1 MVPETKMRKK
11 MGTQVRLNKYLSEA
25 GVCSRRAADELIKEG
40 RIQVNGKRV
49 TELGKKVSPSVDL
62 ISVDGEYIRKV
73 KPVYYL
79 FHKPAGYITTAN
91 DEKNR
96 KTIFDII
103 KIKQRVFPIGRLDRD
118 TTGVLLLT
126 NDGDFA
132 NLLTHPKN
140 RVPREYI
147 ATLNKEVGTSRLDGI
162 TNVELEDGV
171 VRIEKIHV
179 LKSNPQKVKIVL
191 QEGRNRVVKRIFTK
205 LGYEVKKLHRT
216 NYAGFTI
223 EGLPLGVVKKIHY
236 SKIEEIIKRYEKH

>member
-1 MVPETKMRKK
+1 M
-11 MGTQVRLNKYLSEA
+11 QVRLNKYLSEA
-25 GVCSRRAADELIKEG
+25 GICSRRTADEMIKDG
-40 RIQVNGKRV
+40 RIQVNGKSV
-49 TELGKKVSPSVDL
+49 TELGIKVSPNIDV
-62 ISVDGEYIRKV
+62 ISIDGEIIRKA

-79 FHKPAGYITTAN
+79 FHKPAGYITTLK

-103 KIKQRVFPIGRLDRD
+103 KVKQRVFPIGRLDRD

-140 RVPREYI
+140 QVPREYI
-147 ATLNKEVGTSRLDGI
+147 ATLDKEVLASRFDRI
-162 TNVELEDGV
+162 KNVNLEDGE
-171 VRIEKIHV
+171 VRIESLNV
-179 LKSNPQKVKIVL
+179 LKSNPYKVKIVL
-191 QEGRNRVVKRIFTK
+191 KEGRNKVVKRIFAK

-223 EGLPLGVVKKIHY
+223 ENLPRGAVKKIHY
-236 SKIEEIIKRYEKH
+236 SKIEELIKHYGKH

>member
-49 TELGKKVSPSVDL
+49 TELGKKVSPSDL

-79 FHKPAGYITTAN
+79 FHKPAGYITTVK
-91 DEKNR
+91 DERNR

-103 KIKQRVFPIGRLDRD
+103 KIRQRVFPIGRLDRD

-132 NLLTHPKN
+132 NLLTHPRN

-147 ATLNKEVGTSRLDGI
+147 ATLDKEVLSFRLE
-162 TNVELEDGV
+162 NLKKVELEDGD
-171 VRIEKIHV
+171 VRIEKIFI
-179 LKSNPQKVKIVL
+179 LKSNPFKVKIVL

-205 LGYEVKKLHRT
+205 LGYEVNKLHRS

-223 EGLPLGVVKKIHY
+223 EGLPLGAVKKIHY
-236 SKIEEIIKRYEKH
+236 SKIEEIIKRYEKP

>member
-1 MVPETKMRKK
+1 

-79 FHKPAGYITTAN
+79 FHKPAGYITTVK
-91 DEKNR
+91 DERNR

-118 TTGVLLLT
+118 TTGVLILT

-132 NLLTHPKN
+132 NLLTHPRNK
-140 RVPREYI
+140 VTREYF
-147 ATLNKEVGTSRLDGI
+147 ATLDKEVLSSRLENI
-162 TNVELEDGV
+162 KKVELEDGD
-171 VRIEKIHV
+171 VRIEKIFV
-179 LKSNPQKVKIVL
+179 LKSNPFKVKIVL

-223 EGLPLGVVKKIHY
+223 EGLPLGAVKKIHY
-236 SKIEEIIKRYEKH
+236 SKIEEIIKRYEKP